1 MAWVARAIGA
11 APRAIV
17 LAGLA
22 LTTVCIWRVQA
33 LDASWIESDFSRLRR
48 SDTWDAGEGYWGRRM
63 EALLG
68 TYLTPT
74 VLLADDVP
82 QARALAAKIARMREA
97 PPLSERVASVRTID
111 DVIAADQPAKIA
123 EVRAIRELLTPRVR
137 SAIPPEQL
145 RHIDRLLDGGE
156 APVTGAELP
165 PTFVAGLRERDGQLG
180 REVLVFPRP
189 SRALWLGPPLQEF
202 VDALRAAA
210 RAPALIGGRP
220 ARVAGSLPL
229 SADILASIRRDGPIA
244 SAVALLGVIAAV
256 FVILGLS
263 RAGALVIASLVVAVL
278 WLVAGA
284 MFLGI
289 RINFANF
296 IAFPITFG
304 IGVDYAVNVVCRRMQ
319 RPRGDIGEVLRSTG
333 GAVALCSLTTIL
345 GYSSLLMAK
354 NRGLLLFGV
363 IAVLGEVCC
372 LTTAVVILPAVL
384 AWAQQRSA
392 ESRPK
397 SLASPRE
404 HVHSSPAP

>member
-1 MAWVARAIGA
+1 
-11 APRAIV
+11 
-17 LAGLA
+17 
-22 LTTVCIWRVQA
+22 
-33 LDASWIESDFSRLRR
+33 
-48 SDTWDAGEGYWGRRM
+48 M

-82 QARALAAKIARMREA
+82 QARALAAKIGRMRVA
-97 PPLSERVASVRTID
+97 LPLSERVAAVRTID
-111 DVIAADQPAKIA
+111 DVLPTDQAAKRA

-137 SAIPPEQL
+137 SAIAPDQL
-145 RHIDRLLDGGE
+145 RDVDRLLDTGE
-156 APVTGAELP
+156 TPLDGADLP
-165 PTFVAGLRERDGQLG
+165 ATLVAGLRERDGELG

-189 SRALWLGPPLQEF
+189 SRALWQGAPLQEF

-210 RAPALIGGRP
+210 RTPGLTGGRP

-244 SAVALLGVIAAV
+244 SAVALLGVVAAV
-256 FVILGLS
+256 FVILGVS

-278 WLVAGA
+278 WLVAA
-284 MFLGI
+284 TLFLGV

-296 IAFPITFG
+296 IAYPITFG

-363 IAVLGEVCC
+363 IAVLGELCC
-372 LTTAVVILPAVL
+372 LSTAIVVLPAVL
-384 AWAQQRSA
+384 AWAQRRSPQTQPKPVA
-392 ESRPK
+392 SRPQDH
-397 SLASPRE
+397 A
-404 HVHSSPAP
+404 HSSPAP